1 MAQEVK
7 EKKNTLSKIAREYKY
22 EGLIF
27 LIIALVGI
35 VVGVELLLGVNSN
48 GSEGLTVNEDFFFIG
63 AYPKLFAWILIILG
77 SVLAIFSIWPYYKPS
92 FGEIR
97 RVSWPT
103 KKVML
108 ENTLI
113 TLSFILILALLFIGY
128 DALLNQVVK
137 LFQWLAG
144 KMN

>member
-1 MAQEVK
+1 MAQEK
-7 EKKNTLSKIAREYKY
+7 EKKSIMSKVFSEYKY

-35 VVGVELLLGVNSN
+35 VVGVELLIGVNTN
-48 GSEGLTVNEDFFFIG
+48 GSEGLAVNEDFFFIG
-63 AYPKLFAWILIILG
+63 AYPKVFAWMIIILG
-77 SVLAIFSIWPYYKPS
+77 TLLLVFSIWPYYKPS
-92 FGEIR
+92 FGEIK

-108 ENTLI
+108 ENTLVV
-113 TLSFILILALLFIGY
+113 LAFILILAFLFIGY

-144 KMN
+144 KMH